1 MTCLTF
7 AVRELSDFI
16 RTYVNMT
23 QLFVLFIIVRLTSI
37 NVQEKILKNPL
48 FKSTILFQVYFGF
61 A

>member
-48 FKSTILFQVYFGF
+48 FKSTIFFQDVY
-61 A
+61 

>member
-16 RTYVNMT
+16 RTCVNMT

-48 FKSTILFQVYFGF
+48 FKSTIFFQDVY
-61 A
+61 